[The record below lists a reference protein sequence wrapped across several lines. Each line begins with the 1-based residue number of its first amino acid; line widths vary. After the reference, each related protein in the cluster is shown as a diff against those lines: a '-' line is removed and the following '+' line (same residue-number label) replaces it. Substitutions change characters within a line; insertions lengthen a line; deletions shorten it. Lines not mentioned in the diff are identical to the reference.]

1 MTYLVIN
8 KQHAQFVTQGALAS
22 VGVYNELDGVVKNS
36 IRLKVHPLIRPATS
50 ILSMSIGSMVTVRLV
65 GGPRQSTL

>member
-36 IRLKVHPLIRPATS
+36 IRLKEL
-50 ILSMSIGSMVTVRLV
+50 
-65 GGPRQSTL
+65 

>member
-36 IRLKVHPLIRPATS
+36 IMAKGAPLDT
-50 ILSMSIGSMVTVRLV
+50 TCNFY
-65 GGPRQSTL
+65 TLDEYR